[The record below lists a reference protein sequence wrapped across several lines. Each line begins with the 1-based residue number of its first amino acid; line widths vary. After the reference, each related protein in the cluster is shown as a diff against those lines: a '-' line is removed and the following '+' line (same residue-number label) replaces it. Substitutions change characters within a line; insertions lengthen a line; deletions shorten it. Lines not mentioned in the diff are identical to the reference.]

1 MAMKQQLP
9 VPYPEAIIYEDIHL
23 YICLANYP
31 IVKWH
36 TVIVRKKS
44 VTDLHLLSKKE
55 YEFLMNKV
63 DEARTALL
71 KTLKIKK
78 VYLIYM
84 DEIQHV
90 HWHLI
95 PRYNE
100 QWFNVF
106 KHEPS
111 QLTDFS
117 LAKKIKKKLVSS
129 L

>member
-1 MAMKQQLP
+1 MKEQLP
-9 VPYPEAIIYEDIHL
+9 VPYPEAMIYEDRNL

-36 TVIVRKKS
+36 TVIVRKKP
-44 VTDLHLLSKKE
+44 VADLHFLSEKE
-55 YEFLMNKV
+55 YEYLMNKV

-78 VYLIYM
+78 VYLMYM

-100 QWFNVF
+100 QWVAVF
-106 KHEPS
+106 KHTPS

-117 LAKKIKKKLVSS
+117 LAKKIKKNLV
-129 L
+129 LAI